1 MPELPEVE
9 TVRRTLAPAVGA
21 VVTDIWTSGLA
32 LHQGRVPDEVALA
45 RACAGAALERVRRL
59 GKYLLLD
66 FEDRDELVIV
76 HLGMSGR
83 FRIHLEREPVDAHVH
98 VRLAMRDAG
107 NAALE
112 LRFRDPRRFGLV
124 TTAWRGRERE
134 HPALARL
141 GVDPLSLDAAAL
153 AAVLL
158 EKTRGRSLP
167 LKAAL
172 LDQRIVA
179 GIGNIYAS
187 EALWEARIHPDTPAG
202 RLTRTRANELARAI
216 LEVLHRALDHGG
228 TSLRDFVAADG
239 ASGEHAHYLWVYGRE
254 GLPCP
259 RELCGTSISRRVHQG
274 RATFFCRRCQ
284 RAPRGASP

>member
-21 VVTDIWTSGLA
+21 VVTDIWTSGRP
-32 LHQGRVPDEVALA
+32 LHLGRVPDELALA

-66 FEDRDELVIV
+66 FEQREELVII

-83 FRIHLEREPVDAHVH
+83 FRLHRPREPADAHVH
-98 VRLAMRDAG
+98 LRLAMRHPGAG
-107 NAALE
+107 QLE

-124 TTAWRGRERE
+124 STAWRGRERE

-141 GVDPLSLDAAAL
+141 GIDPLSLDAAGL
-153 AAVLL
+153 AQVLYD
-158 EKTRGRSLP
+158 KTRGRSLA

-187 EALWEARIHPDTPAG
+187 EALWEALIHPETPAY
-202 RLTRTRANELARAI
+202 RLTRRRASELARAI
-216 LEVLHRALDHGG
+216 LEVLQRALEHGG

-239 ASGEHAHYLWVYGRE
+239 SSGEHAHYLWVYGRH

-259 RELCGTSISRRVHQG
+259 RERCGGEVSRTLHQG

-284 RAPRGASP
+284 RAPR